1 MNEDRITVAVT
12 RTVDG
17 EQKTEAYSLTFE
29 EYALVKPVFDA
40 AEKSDPPFPQL
51 PAFLPGLFGGLFQPP
66 VPPQRPLPPIT
77 PPSEYNIACKPDNLT
92 LQQVLEIKDR
102 HNVLVYDLRK
112 RNGKPLAE

>member
-29 EYALVKPVFDA
+29 EYALVKPVLDS
-40 AEKSDPPFPQL
+40 AEKAVPPTPQL
-51 PAFLPGLFGGLFQPP
+51 PDFLPGIFGGLFQPP
-66 VPPQRPLPPIT
+66 APPQRPLPQIT
-77 PPSEYNIACKPDNLT
+77 PPSEYNIACKPDDLT
-92 LQQVLEIKDR
+92 LQQVLDIKDR

-112 RNGKPLAE
+112 KDGEPLAE